1 MTKSVTQNEF
11 LLRVLF
17 LLFKK
22 KMRGAA
28 LSTNYTLFL
37 IVILLCLNL
46 FVSFFQ
52 KHEKHPGGVIPSIR
66 KQRAS
71 HQSSSSSTSVV
82 ETRGAWLSATNY
94 AAGGIFRA
102 LPPPILDRYIISS
115 AVYYGRISNAKI
127 SVAEVI
133 GLALALNRTAVIPKL
148 EECHNI
154 FDGIDDAHV
163 DQLFDLSLF
172 SRASVV
178 SKAGFDAARLC
189 GDDVVSIAVSGFHG
203 FDEVKSDLG
212 SDKKLQL
219 SQISLP
225 KPLLFGESSS
235 LEDVLKSYPYNGH
248 FNPETRNIASRY
260 MTDLLLP
267 DKLAA
272 LGNHRCIVIG
282 RNFYSLNWARLPNE
296 FSEVHKELQPNP
308 TIRSDVLE
316 FLLQNELID
325 SIHDPSRPTVLP
337 FVAIHLRMGDFV
349 SKEAHHSFGV
359 QCNQK
364 PEILSLQVKE
374 ALANVKRKQ
383 DNDGLRV
390 PIVLATDDYSSA
402 CANHLR
408 KSFTNLIQLESA
420 SRFHSRSCRAAL
432 FDQEILG
439 ASEFFFGDQKSTF
452 SQAIHQIR
460 TLRHNKGVET
470 TKWL

>member
-1 MTKSVTQNEF
+1 
-11 LLRVLF
+11 
-17 LLFKK
+17 
-22 KMRGAA
+22 MR
-28 LSTNYTLFL
+28 LKTNYYSLSL
-37 IVILLCLNL
+37 IVFLLCLNL
-46 FVSFFQ
+46 FVTFFQ
-52 KHEKHPGGVIPSIR
+52 KSEKQRGVALTIPSIR
-66 KQRAS
+66 KRA
-71 HQSSSSSTSVV
+71 HSSSSHSSSSV

-154 FDGIDDAHV
+154 FDGIDDAHI

-172 SRASVV
+172 SRASVI
-178 SKAGFDAARLC
+178 SRAGFDAARLC

-212 SDKKLQL
+212 SDKRLHL
-219 SQISLP
+219 SQISP
-225 KPLLFGESSS
+225 PNPLLFGNDEK
-235 LEDVLKSYPYNGH
+235 LDLVLNSHPYKGH
-248 FNPETRNIASRY
+248 FNPETRVIASRY

-267 DKLAA
+267 DKLAT

-282 RNFYSLNWARLPNE
+282 RNFYSLNWARIPKEFNE
-296 FSEVHKELQPNP
+296 IHKELQPNP
-308 TIRSDVLE
+308 TIRADVLE

-325 SIHDPSRPTVLP
+325 SSSDPSRPTVLP

-359 QCNQK
+359 TCNRN
-364 PEILSLQVKE
+364 PENLSIQVQDASE
-374 ALANVKRKQ
+374 SVKKKH
-383 DNDGLRV
+383 GIESPRV
-390 PIVLATDDYSSA
+390 PIVLATDDYSST

-408 KSFTNLIQLESA
+408 KTFPSLIVLEGA
-420 SRFHSRSCRAAL
+420 SRFHGRSCRAAL
-432 FDQEILG
+432 FDQEVLG
-439 ASEFFFGDQKSTF
+439 ASAFFFGDQKSTF

-460 TLRHNKGVET
+460 TLRHLKEVET
-470 TKWL
+470 TVWL